1 MIEMAANLPKLPP
14 EPVAPATD
22 APKTVHVVAAGDGW
36 AIRAA
41 GRVEATFTTRGDAI
55 RAAMPF
61 ARKRAARLFVHYA
74 GGEIREASTD
84 PTDELLLEIW
94 HDVRTH
100 GLITSE

>member
-1 MIEMAANLPKLPP
+1 MASSSPKLPP
-14 EPVAPATD
+14 EELASAIGD
-22 APKTVHVVAAGDGW
+22 APRTVHVVSLSEGW

-61 ARKRAARLFVHYA
+61 ARERSARLFVHYP

-84 PTDELLLEIW
+84 PADELLLEIW
-94 HDVRTH
+94 HDVRTR